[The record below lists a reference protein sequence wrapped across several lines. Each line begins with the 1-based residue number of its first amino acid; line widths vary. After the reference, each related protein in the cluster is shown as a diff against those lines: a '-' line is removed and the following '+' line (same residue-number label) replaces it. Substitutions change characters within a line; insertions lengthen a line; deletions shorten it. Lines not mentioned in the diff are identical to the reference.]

1 MSHAKSC
8 QSAAPDHHKAELE
21 RTTQQQKPPRA
32 LSCCPVVLVY
42 LPSRETTAQQGTAPH
57 ENNAAVPASL
67 WITPGDGYDCWTE
80 GTSADVNQKVK

>member
-1 MSHAKSC
+1 MSHVKSC

-57 ENNAAVPASL
+57 ENNERSSTCIPADNPRGWL
-67 WITPGDGYDCWTE
+67 
-80 GTSADVNQKVK
+80 